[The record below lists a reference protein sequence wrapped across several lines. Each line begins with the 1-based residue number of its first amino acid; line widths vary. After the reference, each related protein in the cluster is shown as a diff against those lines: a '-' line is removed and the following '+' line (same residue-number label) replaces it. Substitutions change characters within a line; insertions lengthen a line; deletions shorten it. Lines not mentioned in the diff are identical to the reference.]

1 MNILA
6 IFPSNMRKF
15 GGALN
20 ANFGSIASGT
30 LNAFFFFF
38 LWREALC
45 KVRDSWSK
53 IDGHVR

>member
-30 LNAFFFFF
+30 LNALFFI
-38 LWREALC
+38 WREALC

>member
-38 LWREALC
+38 FYGGKRF
-45 KVRDSWSK
+45 VRYA
-53 IDGHVR
+53 IVGLRLMVM